1 MVINK
6 RVPTY
11 SFIMV
16 ITLNDIDF
24 IWIFFFLK
32 S

>member
-16 ITLNDIDF
+16 GALNDIDF